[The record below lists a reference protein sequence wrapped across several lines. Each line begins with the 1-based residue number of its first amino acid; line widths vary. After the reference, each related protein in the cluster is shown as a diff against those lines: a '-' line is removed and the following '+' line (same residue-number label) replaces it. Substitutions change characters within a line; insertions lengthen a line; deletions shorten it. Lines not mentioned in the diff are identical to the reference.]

1 MLISYSKD
9 FTVKCIKNL
18 CKIKGIRYITNYNKD
33 YLLKILNNFNA
44 AKIIQNKL
52 RYKTMMDTN
61 CPICHESLKY
71 PFVSIKVNNKFFYY
85 NFYTLVE
92 YLNKTNDFR
101 DPCTRQ
107 LIKDAKLVQINKLI
121 RYYYGKNSNKTL
133 ISKSM
138 IKNMDLNI
146 ITYCLYDIITE
157 IRNKIITLE
166 EVYHNI
172 LPRFIYYINYLIK
185 NHSKEDSET
194 ILKACKGSI
203 NNTVILDYI
212 QLVEI
217 INY

>member
-9 FTVKCIKNL
+9 FTVKGIRNL
-18 CKIKGIRYITNYNKD
+18 CKIKGIRYVSTYSKV
-33 YLLKILNNFNA
+33 YLLNLLNNFNA
-44 AKIIQNKL
+44 AKIIQNKV
-52 RYKTMMDTN
+52 RSKTMMDTC

-71 PFVSIKVNNKFFYY
+71 PFVSIKVNDKFFYY

-92 YLNKTNDFR
+92 YLNKTHDFR

-107 LIKDAKLVQINKLI
+107 LIKDTKLVKINKLI
-121 RYYYGKNSNKTL
+121 RYYYGKNSNKIL

-138 IKNMDLNI
+138 MKNTDLNI
-146 ITYCLYDIITE
+146 ITYCLYDIINE
-157 IRNKIITLE
+157 MHNKDVTLE
-166 EVYHNI
+166 EIYHNI

-185 NHSKEDSET
+185 NHSKEDSEI
-194 ILKACKGSI
+194 ILKACKESV
-203 NNTVILDYI
+203 NNTIILDYI

>member
-18 CKIKGIRYITNYNKD
+18 CKIKGIRYVSNYNKD
-33 YLLKILNNFNA
+33 YLLDLLNNFNA
-44 AKIIQNKL
+44 AKIIQTKL
-52 RYKTMMDTN
+52 RSKTMMDVF

-71 PFVSIKVNNKFFYY
+71 PVVSIKVNDKFFYY
-85 NFYTLVE
+85 NFFTLVE

-107 LIKDAKLVQINKLI
+107 LIKDNKLIQINKLI
-121 RYYYGKNSNKTL
+121 RYYYGKNTNKIL

-138 IKNMDLNI
+138 IKTTDLNI
-146 ITYCLYDIITE
+146 ITYCLYDIINE
-157 IRNKIITLE
+157 IHNKDVALE
-166 EVYHNI
+166 EIYHNI

-185 NHSKEDSET
+185 NHPKEDSEI
-194 ILKACKGSI
+194 ILSACKESV
-203 NNTVILDYI
+203 NNTIILDYI
-212 QLVEI
+212 QLLEI

>member
-18 CKIKGIRYITNYNKD
+18 CKIKGIRYVSNYSKD
-33 YLLKILNNFNA
+33 YLLNLLNNFNA
-44 AKIIQNKL
+44 AKIIQAKL
-52 RYKTMMDTN
+52 RSKIMMDTF

-71 PFVSIKVNNKFFYY
+71 PFVSIKVNDKFFYY
-85 NFYTLVE
+85 NFFTLVE
-92 YLNKTNDFR
+92 YLNKTHDFR

-107 LIKDAKLVQINKLI
+107 VIKDKKLIQINKLI
-121 RYYYGKNSNKTL
+121 RYYYGKTTNKIL

-138 IKNMDLNI
+138 IKTTDLNI
-146 ITYCLYDIITE
+146 ITYCLYDIINE
-157 IRNKIITLE
+157 MHNKNVTLE
-166 EVYHNI
+166 EIYHNI

-185 NHSKEDSET
+185 NHPKEDSEI
-194 ILKACKGSI
+194 ILNACKEAV